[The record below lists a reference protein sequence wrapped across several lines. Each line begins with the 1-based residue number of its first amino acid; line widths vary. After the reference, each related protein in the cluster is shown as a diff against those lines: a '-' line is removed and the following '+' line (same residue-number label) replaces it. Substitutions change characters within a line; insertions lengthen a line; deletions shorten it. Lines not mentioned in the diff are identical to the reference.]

1 MPSVPHSKTSN
12 SLTIFLNLIHEPT
25 TNFIFI
31 SINAHPSQVA
41 KSKLAIERNICQYFI

>member
-1 MPSVPHSKTSN
+1 MPSVPHSKTPN

-25 TNFIFI
+25 INFIFT

-41 KSKLAIERNICQYFI
+41 TTTGTEAHN